1 MVTEILERHLETSVL
16 HGCLQNVSLGRKLS
30 VRLIIAVALTP
41 CALLSGNLWRKSASA
56 WQCPD
61 SYVLAQV

>member
-30 VRLIIAVALTP
+30 VRLIIAVALIP
-41 CALLSGNLWRKSASA
+41 CALLSGNL
-56 WQCPD
+56 
-61 SYVLAQV
+61 